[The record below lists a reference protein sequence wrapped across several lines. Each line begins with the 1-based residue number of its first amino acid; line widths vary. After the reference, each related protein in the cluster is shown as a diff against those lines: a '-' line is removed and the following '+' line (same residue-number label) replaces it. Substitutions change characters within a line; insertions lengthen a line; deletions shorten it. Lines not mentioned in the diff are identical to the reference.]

1 MTLTTGTAGP
11 LLTPE
16 QVESL
21 LIKPVLAA
29 SVALSPLCTRVLR
42 PTAFSVRLP
51 AVTADPTA
59 AWVAE
64 GAEIPI
70 SDLVTAEADVVT
82 RKVAGL
88 SVVTSELAEDSSP
101 EATAEVGRGLAR
113 DIARKVDAAFFGDG
127 TVNSGEQ
134 PDGLASLPVGA
145 GACRTSPPGRP
156 RPTWTP
162 SPRPRCS
169 PPTWAGS
176 SPHSSPT

>member
-1 MTLTTGTAGP
+1 MTMTTGTAGP

-29 SVALSPLCTRVLR
+29 SVALNPLCSRVLR
-42 PTAFSVRLP
+42 PTAPSVRLP

-70 SDLVTAEADVVT
+70 SDLTTAEVDVVT

-101 EATAEVGRGLAR
+101 ETTADVQVFSTHVAGRSC
-113 DIARKVDAAFFGDG
+113 VN
-127 TVNSGEQ
+127 TVK
-134 PDGLASLPVGA
+134 LASAL
-145 GACRTSPPGRP
+145 
-156 RPTWTP
+156 
-162 SPRPRCS
+162 
-169 PPTWAGS
+169 
-176 SPHSSPT
+176 

>member
-1 MTLTTGTAGP
+1 MTLTTGTAGA

-21 LIKPVLAA
+21 LIPPVLAA
-29 SVALSPLCTRVLR
+29 SVALNPLCSGVLR
-42 PTAFSVRLP
+42 PTAPSVRLP

-70 SDLVTAEADVVT
+70 SDLITGEVDVVT

-101 EATAEVGRGLAR
+101 EATAEVGGAWAATSPAR
-113 DIARKVDAAFFGDG
+113 STAPPSVTNRPGW
-127 TVNSGEQ
+127 EQ
-134 PDGLASLPVGA
+134 PDGPASLTVGA
-145 GACRTSPPGRP
+145 GDVRPPARARRCFSRTQLS
-156 RPTWTP
+156 RPT
-162 SPRPRCS
+162 
-169 PPTWAGS
+169 G
-176 SPHSSPT
+176 

>member
-1 MTLTTGTAGP
+1 MLQTADAVIQSRGAMTHKILAHHIAEGHSERARMTLTTGTAGP

-29 SVALSPLCTRVLR
+29 SVALNPLCSRVLR
-42 PTAFSVRLP
+42 PTAPSVRLP

-70 SDLVTAEADVVT
+70 SDLTTAEVDVVT

-101 EATAEVGRGLAR
+101 GGHSRGGPGPGPRHRPQGRRRLLR
-113 DIARKVDAAFFGDG
+113 
-127 TVNSGEQ
+127 
-134 PDGLASLPVGA
+134 
-145 GACRTSPPGRP
+145 
-156 RPTWTP
+156 
-162 SPRPRCS
+162 
-169 PPTWAGS
+169 
-176 SPHSSPT
+176 